1 MNPATDLYTDE
12 PVRLSGED
20 RTLLIGLLGNYRLM
34 MLLDLKKGELTERVI
49 RSYRASLAESDLTLA
64 KLEGRA

>member
-20 RTLLIGLLGNYRLM
+20 RTLLIGLLANYRLM
-34 MLLDLKKGELTERVI
+34 MLLDLKKGQLTENGI
-49 RSYRASLAESDLTLA
+49 RSYRAGLAETDAVLA
-64 KLEGRA
+64 KLEGRS

>member
-1 MNPATDLYTDE
+1 MNPAADIYTDE

-20 RTLLIGLLGNYRLM
+20 RNLLIGLLGDYRLR
-34 MLLDLKKGELTERVI
+34 MLLDLKKGQLTESGI
-49 RSYRASLAESDLTLA
+49 RSYRAALAESDLTLA

>member
-1 MNPATDLYTDE
+1 MNPATDIYTDE

-20 RTLLIGLLGNYRLM
+20 RTLLIGLLANYRLM
-34 MLLDLKKGELTERVI
+34 MLLDLKKGQLTEAGI
-49 RSYRASLAESDLTLA
+49 RSYREGLAEADAVLA

>member
-20 RTLLIGLLGNYRLM
+20 RTLLIGLLANYRLM
-34 MLLDLKKGELTERVI
+34 MLLDLKKGQLTENGI
-49 RSYRASLAESDLTLA
+49 RSYRAGLAEADAVLA
-64 KLEGRA
+64 KLEGRP

>member
-20 RTLLIGLLGNYRLM
+20 RTLLIGLLANYRLM
-34 MLLDLKKGELTERVI
+34 MLIEKKKGQLTENGI
-49 RSYRASLAESDLTLA
+49 RSYRAGLAEADAVLA
-64 KLEGRA
+64 KLEGRS

>member
-1 MNPATDLYTDE
+1 MNRATDLYTDE

-34 MLLDLKKGELTERVI
+34 MLLDLKKGALTEQGI
-49 RSYRASLAESDLTLA
+49 RSYRAALAEADAVLA
-64 KLEGRA
+64 KLEGRV

>member
-20 RTLLIGLLGNYRLM
+20 RTLLIGLLANYRLM
-34 MLLDLKKGELTERVI
+34 MLLDLKKGQLTENGI
-49 RSYRASLAESDLTLA
+49 RSYRAGLAEADAVLA
-64 KLEGRA
+64 KLEGRS

>member
-1 MNPATDLYTDE
+1 MNPATDIYTDE
-12 PVRLSGED
+12 PVSLSGED

-34 MLLDLKKGELTERVI
+34 MLLDLKKGQLTEQGI
-49 RSYRASLAESDLTLA
+49 RSYRAALAESDLTLA

>member
-1 MNPATDLYTDE
+1 MNPATDIYTDE

-34 MLLDLKKGELTERVI
+34 MLLDLKKGELTEQGI
-49 RSYRASLAESDLTLA
+49 RSYRAALAESDLTLA